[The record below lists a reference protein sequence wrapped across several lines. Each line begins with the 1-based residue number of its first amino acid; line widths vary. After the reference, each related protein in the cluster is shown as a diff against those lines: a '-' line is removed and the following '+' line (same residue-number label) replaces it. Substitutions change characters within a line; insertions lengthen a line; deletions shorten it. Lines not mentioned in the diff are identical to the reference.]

1 MQAAIKN
8 RASSAYP
15 PSAKGQKR
23 FKLLAAL
30 ALLPALACAQ
40 MNDTGQTQ
48 CFDTAGAAMPCAALA
63 DHPGQDG
70 RFGRDAQAGAAAF
83 DFIPLGSGCVA
94 DRVTG
99 LVWRAASLPAQ
110 SWADAASSAASTT
123 DCGFTTGW
131 RLPTRRELLSIVHH
145 GASGPAI
152 AASAFP
158 ATHSAPYWSS
168 DAAGGQAWAVDF
180 SDGGTRLLPA
190 AQNHV
195 ARPVVRPANQ
205 PPTITLGADI
215 VVAREDRPGP
225 RTYPAWATGISP
237 GPAREA
243 GQHLTATVELLPLQP
258 GDPKALVFE
267 VPPAIDLATGNLTFT
282 IQHRIDI
289 DLLQPDNRY
298 RDSWVS
304 SAGLARVRV
313 TLRDDGG
320 TANGGQD
327 TASAEFTIFLDPK
340 PVALDQ
346 QVRNPWKASCIPI
359 SFMALDIDTDPVIAD
374 TWQQGDPWPYPTFRI
389 LTQPT
394 QGFIVVYVSRRSP
407 DGDERPAIRFASKD
421 LSFDYLLPQS
431 GMVKVGTQA
440 ASPIVVKNSQPDLAA
455 VMNPSPP
462 RAGWDRPGSLR
473 RTYNWVMTW
482 CYVPFSS
489 TFVGSDTLTFDV
501 TDPDGNVSN
510 AGAINIEIY
519 EK

>member
-1 MQAAIKN
+1 MK
-8 RASSAYP
+8 
-15 PSAKGQKR
+15 
-23 FKLLAAL
+23 FLATL
-30 ALLPALACAQ
+30 ALLPALAHAQ
-40 MNDTGQTQ
+40 LNDTGQTL
-48 CFDTAGAAMPCAALA
+48 CTDSAGAATACTALGS
-63 DHPGQDG
+63 HPGQDG

-99 LVWRAASLPAQ
+99 LVWSAATLPTQ

-145 GASGPAI
+145 GAASPAI
-152 AASAFP
+152 AAAFP
-158 ATHSAPYWSS
+158 ATQSAPYWSS
-168 DAAGGQAWAVDF
+168 DSAAANAWAVDF

-258 GDPKALVFE
+258 GDPKALEFE
-267 VPPAIDLATGNLTFT
+267 VPPALDLATGDLSFT
-282 IQHRIDI
+282 IQHRIDP
-289 DLLQPDNRY
+289 DRLQPDNRN

-327 TASAEFTIFLDPK
+327 TTSAEFTIFLDPK
-340 PVALDQ
+340 PVAL
-346 QVRNPWKASCIPI
+346 NESYKHPWKPACIPV
-359 SFMALDIDTDPVIAD
+359 SFLAMDIDTDSVIAD
-374 TWQQGDPWPYPTFRI
+374 TWQHGDPWPYPTFRI
-389 LTQPT
+389 LTYPSK
-394 QGFIVVYVSRRSP
+394 GFITVYVSRRTP
-407 DGDERPAIRFASKD
+407 DGDEQPAIRFASKD

-440 ASPIVVKNSQPDLAA
+440 ASPVVVKDSQPDLAA

-462 RAGWDRPGSLR
+462 RAGWDRPGGRHS
-473 RTYNWVMTW
+473 TYNWVMTW

-489 TFVGSDTLTFDV
+489 TFVGVDSFTYDV

-510 AGAINIEIY
+510 AASIVIEIY

>member
-1 MQAAIKN
+1 MKKRAI
-8 RASSAYP
+8 SAYWI
-15 PSAKGQKR
+15 SARGQKG

-30 ALLPALACAQ
+30 VLLPALAHAQ
-40 MNDTGQTQ
+40 LNDTGQTL
-48 CFDTAGAAMPCAALA
+48 CTDSAGAATACAALGS
-63 DHPGQDG
+63 HPGQDG

-83 DFIPLGSGCVA
+83 DFVPLGGNCVA

-99 LVWRAASLPAQ
+99 LVWSAATLPAQ
-110 SWADAASSAASTT
+110 SWMDAASAAASTA

-145 GASGPAI
+145 GAANPAI
-152 AASAFP
+152 AAAFP
-158 ATHSAPYWSS
+158 TTQSAPYWSS
-168 DAAGGQAWAVDF
+168 DTSAANAWAVQF

-340 PVALDQ
+340 PVAL
-346 QVRNPWKASCIPI
+346 NESYKHPWKAACIPV
-359 SFMALDIDTDPVIAD
+359 SFLAMDIDTDSVIAD
-374 TWQQGDPWPYPTFRI
+374 TWQHGDPWPYPTFRI
-389 LTQPT
+389 LTYPT
-394 QGFIVVYVSRRSP
+394 KGFITVYVSRRTP
-407 DGDERPAIRFASKD
+407 DGDEQPAIRFASKD